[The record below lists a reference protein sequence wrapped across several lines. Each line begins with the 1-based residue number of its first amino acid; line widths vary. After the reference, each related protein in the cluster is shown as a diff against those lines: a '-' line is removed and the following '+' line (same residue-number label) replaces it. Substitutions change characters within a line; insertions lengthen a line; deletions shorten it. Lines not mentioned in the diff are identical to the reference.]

1 MGFDAFLLIE
11 RRLKRCVGG
20 VEDALDGTKRGRN
33 ALVEAAVR
41 VGDVEHVAAAVLD
54 EFVKL
59 RLAHARRAGVLRLGH
74 GRAASLHEHRAR
86 VAAVRMVSGASCVAR
101 LAHVAAH
108 GAQSDNHLGNHLG
121 AVATGH
127 AVVVQQHGLVVLAHD
142 ARECGDLLRLNAADG
157 VCPFGSLRRAV
168 VGAQDVV
175 FQVLVHLGVGRHAL
189 GVETDR
195 VGMQEVPVDDI
206 AFSLVEAKH
215 LVGRGQQEG
224 HVGAVANGQP
234 VGVEHLGGSVVQRVD
249 ADELRAGL
257 VSLDV
262 VVRRGAGGR
271 PRRVRSVHDD
281 VFGILHVEAIVGVAK
296 AAARQADH
304 FRTKRVGAVRSGV
317 PAAHAAAH
325 HVDAGVGRFAIE
337 ARGAVFVRDALDF
350 LAREVD
356 RLVPANDFPLVF
368 AAVLAIGIAAAAGLP
383 ALAFERVHNAV
394 GAEALLLLGLA
405 AHAATLLRII
415 GAVLMAVV
423 GLLADDSAVFHHDLV
438 HATAAAIVPASCVNP
453 RSAFFRVHGLG
464 LFGFLDL
471 GIWGTAKRRKRS
483 GAGGN
488 RHAPLHKLAAADA
501 GIGDTHLS
509 PFIQLEPFPLKSSPS
524 VENFRS

>member
-1 MGFDAFLLIE
+1 M
-11 RRLKRCVGG
+11 VG
-20 VEDALDGTKRGRN
+20 
-33 ALVEAAVR
+33 
-41 VGDVEHVAAAVLD
+41 
-54 EFVKL
+54 
-59 RLAHARRAGVLRLGH
+59 
-74 GRAASLHEHRAR
+74 
-86 VAAVRMVSGASCVAR
+86 GASCVTR

-108 GAQSDNHLGNHLG
+108 GAQSDNHLRDHFG

-142 ARECGDLLRLNAADG
+142 ARERGNLLGLNAADG
-157 VCPFGSLRRAV
+157 ICPFGSLRRAV
-168 VGAQDVV
+168 IGAKDVV
-175 FQVLVHLGVGRHAL
+175 FQVLVHLSVGRHAL
-189 GVETDR
+189 GVEANR

-206 AFSLVEAKH
+206 AFGLVEAKH

-234 VGVEHLGGSVVQRVD
+234 VGVEHLSGSVVQRVN

-257 VSLDV
+257 VSLNV

-271 PRRVRSVHDD
+271 PRRVRSVHND
-281 VFGILHVEAIVGVAK
+281 VFGILHVEAIVGIAK

-304 FRTKRVGAVRSGV
+304 FRTKRVGAVRGGI

-325 HVDAGVGRFAIE
+325 YVNAGIGRFTIE

-350 LAREVD
+350 LARKVD
-356 RLVPANDFPLVF
+356 CLVPANDFPLVF
-368 AAVLAIGIAAAAGLP
+368 AAVLTIGVAAAARLP
-383 ALAFERVHNAV
+383 TLTLERVHNAV
-394 GAEALLLLGLA
+394 GAEALLLLCLA
-405 AHAATLLRII
+405 AHAATLLRVVRAIF
-415 GAVLMAVV
+415 VAVV
-423 GLLADDSAVFHHDLV
+423 GLLANDSAVFHHDLV

-464 LFGFLDL
+464 LIGFLDL

-509 PFIQLEPFPLKSSPS
+509 PFIQLELFPLKSSPS
-524 VENFRS
+524 IEIFFLNKNRVNPFFVKNNSLMRISRGQRRV